1 MCVYCSIIYPQN
13 RRGEPEYNP
22 CGKYMVKLHINGV
35 PRKVNNELQ
44 QSVTCWLFALQ
55 IFCLY
60 NVSWNKHKKI
70 TLWNVYAHVT
80 CSWCKTKYLV
90 LYFLFWVLCCCG
102 GFFVD
107 LIMHSDIN
115 LNITIVIFLS
125 IQIHPLFFLFYFK
138 KWKVGKKS
146 YFYLIT
152 AVHEKKL

>member
-1 MCVYCSIIYPQN
+1 MFTLMSPVHDAKENI
-13 RRGEPEYNP
+13 
-22 CGKYMVKLHINGV
+22 
-35 PRKVNNELQ
+35 
-44 QSVTCWLFALQ
+44 LFCFVFFVLG
-55 IFCLY
+55 FVL
-60 NVSWNKHKKI
+60 
-70 TLWNVYAHVT
+70 LW
-80 CSWCKTKYLV
+80 
-90 LYFLFWVLCCCG
+90 